1 MTSPL
6 PRVVQVGFNKCA
18 TRSLTN
24 LFAGSGHLSAHHK
37 FKHLLAK
44 NQNIAL
50 MMRENIKAGR
60 KVFDGFD
67 HHVFYADLM
76 WQSKSETYEAF
87 KDFRRILSDYPDT
100 ILLLNIRGREAWIK
114 SRVKHG
120 HGTFLAMVMQAEG
133 FASEAECLEFWRQDW
148 EAHLAD
154 VRAFMAS
161 KPTQLVEFNSDTQSV
176 DELVAML
183 PAYHLDAQA
192 WGDVGRSRGRK
203 LGLVGAYLKRL
214 NARRKMR

>member
-1 MTSPL
+1 MSAYL

-50 MMRENIKAGR
+50 LMRENIRVGR
-60 KVFDGFD
+60 KVFHGFD

-87 KDFRRILSDYPDT
+87 KDFRRILDDYPDT
-100 ILLLNIRGREAWIK
+100 ILLLNTRERENWIK
-114 SRVKHG
+114 SRATHG
-120 HGTFLAMVMQAEG
+120 HGTFLQMVMQAEG
-133 FASEAECLEFWRQDW
+133 FRAEAECLEFWRQDW

-161 KPTQLVEFNSDTQSV
+161 KPAQLVQFDSDAQSV
-176 DELVAML
+176 DDLVAML
-183 PAYHLDAQA
+183 PAYHLDASA

-203 LGLVGAYLKRL
+203 LGPLSAYLKRL